1 MEILRRY
8 EQKILELKS
17 TITKTKNSLHDSK
30 ADLSRQKKDQEIRR
44 LDNGNYVV
52 WGTERKKIEKIEQSL
67 RKMWDTFKHMNIYV
81 MEILWGEEKETE
93 ITLEGIMVEKFPTDE
108 KL

>member
-1 MEILRRY
+1 MWREFKKKMCEQNRNISKEMEILRRY

-52 WGTERKKIEKIEQSL
+52 
-67 RKMWDTFKHMNIYV
+67 
-81 MEILWGEEKETE
+81 
-93 ITLEGIMVEKFPTDE
+93 
-108 KL
+108 

>member
-52 WGTERKKIEKIEQSL
+52 
-67 RKMWDTFKHMNIYV
+67 
-81 MEILWGEEKETE
+81 
-93 ITLEGIMVEKFPTDE
+93 
-108 KL
+108 